1 MIWELSYR
9 VLEHKSTHRA
19 RSYKYTNSDFLEL
32 LKIFPSKD
40 QLHNPYPFYS
50 TMRRYNP
57 IAFDNKNNICGIFGY
72 HDAKSILSNDNVTEA
87 NHLDPIVRNS
97 LVSFLTSRLT
107 SRLETRIEDI
117 THDLLDKVIG
127 QGKMDIIS
135 DLARPLSMQVITEL
149 IGLPTEDIHIF
160 ERWTSDFRR
169 TLSLSVADYINDEK
183 KRSTYTEDEQ
193 TDVTVKSL
201 QKLGRGILNKQLYDK
216 MNDYLHST
224 IQNRGKSRSYDI
236 IGYFKDHRID
246 NQQEQNFLTTCR
258 SLIIAGQ
265 LGTRILIG
273 NTILSLLE
281 NPLELRDLRENPS
294 LIYSAIEESLRYRSP
309 LQVITR
315 HIINEVTISG
325 RTLVPG
331 QKIFIWLGSANR
343 DESFFSEP
351 DRFNIRRDKND
362 HLSFGFGVRTCP
374 GWALTVMETRIALA
388 VCFKRLKNLSLCKDN
403 IQLINP
409 DSIFFYGPDN
419 LNLNI
424 N

>member
-1 MIWELSYR
+1 
-9 VLEHKSTHRA
+9 
-19 RSYKYTNSDFLEL
+19 
-32 LKIFPSKD
+32 
-40 QLHNPYPFYS
+40 
-50 TMRRYNP
+50 MRRYNP
-57 IAFDNKNNICGIFGY
+57 IAFDDKNNICSIFGY
-72 HDAKSILSNDNVTEA
+72 HDAKSILLNDNVTEA

-97 LVSFLTSRLT
+97 LVSLLTSILT
-107 SRLETRIEDI
+107 SRLETRIEEI

-160 ERWTSDFRR
+160 ERWTSDFTRI
-169 TLSLSVADYINDEK
+169 LSLSVADYINDDKKLSTCTKDEK
-183 KRSTYTEDEQ
+183 
-193 TDVTVKSL
+193 TDVTIKSL
-201 QKLGRGILNKQLYDK
+201 QKLGREILNKELYDK

-224 IQNRGKSRSYDI
+224 IQNRGKSQSCDI
-236 IGYFKDHRID
+236 IGYFKDHSME
-246 NQQEQNFLTTCR
+246 NQQQQNLLTACR
-258 SLIIAGQ
+258 SVIIAGQ
-265 LGTRILIG
+265 LTTRILIG

-281 NPLELRDLRENPS
+281 NPLELRDLQENPS

-315 HIINEVTISG
+315 RIINEVTISG
-325 RTLVPG
+325 HTLVPG

-351 DRFNIRRDKND
+351 DRFNIRRDKNE
-362 HLSFGFGVRTCP
+362 HLSFGFGVRSCP

-403 IQLINP
+403 RQLINP
-409 DSIFFYGPDN
+409 ESIFFYGPDN
-419 LNLNI
+419 LNLNFD
-424 N
+424 